1 MSVASYPSGIEGK
14 VTLLLALN
22 SSEAA
27 LTSVRCR
34 NPSAASLVCDRI
46 INFVCRSERMIMATT
61 SKSPLAVTLKQ
72 NRPFVSLQQEAF
84 LSILRTASELSNA
97 ADKLLRQFDITQ
109 QQYNVL
115 RILRGA
121 GTEGLCRNEISAR
134 MVAAAP
140 DMSRLLD
147 RMAKSGWI
155 TRERAEDDRR
165 QVSTSITDS
174 GRKLLTIIEG
184 PVREQTYRLLEG
196 VKSTDLKML
205 LDVLAQ
211 IRSRR
216 AELS

>member
-1 MSVASYPSGIEGK
+1 MTMPTAK
-14 VTLLLALN
+14 
-22 SSEAA
+22 
-27 LTSVRCR
+27 
-34 NPSAASLVCDRI
+34 
-46 INFVCRSERMIMATT
+46 
-61 SKSPLAVTLKQ
+61 KSPLAVTLKQ

-97 ADKLLRQFDITQ
+97 ADKSLRPFDITQ

-134 MVAAAP
+134 MVAATP

-147 RMAKSGWI
+147 RMEKAGWI

-165 QVSTSITDS
+165 QVSTFITDA
-174 GRKLLTIIEG
+174 GQKLLTVVEG
-184 PVREQTYRLLEG
+184 PIHKQTHWLFEG
-196 VKSTDLKML
+196 VKSTDLKIL
-205 LDVLAQ
+205 VDTLAH

>member
-1 MSVASYPSGIEGK
+1 
-14 VTLLLALN
+14 
-22 SSEAA
+22 
-27 LTSVRCR
+27 
-34 NPSAASLVCDRI
+34 
-46 INFVCRSERMIMATT
+46 MATT
-61 SKSPLAVTLKQ
+61 KKSPLAVTLKQ

-84 LSILRTASELSNA
+84 LSILRTASELSHA
-97 ADKLLRQFDITQ
+97 ADKSLREFDITQ

-115 RILRGA
+115 RILRGS

-134 MVAAAP
+134 MVAATP

-147 RMAKSGWI
+147 RMEKSGWI
-155 TRERAEDDRR
+155 TRERAEGDRR
-165 QVSTSITDS
+165 QVSTFITDS

-184 PVREQTYRLLEG
+184 PFHDQTHRLFEG
-196 VKSTDLKML
+196 VKSADLKML

>member
-1 MSVASYPSGIEGK
+1 
-14 VTLLLALN
+14 
-22 SSEAA
+22 
-27 LTSVRCR
+27 
-34 NPSAASLVCDRI
+34 
-46 INFVCRSERMIMATT
+46 MATT
-61 SKSPLAVTLKQ
+61 RKSPLAVTLKQ

-97 ADKLLRQFDITQ
+97 TDKSLRQFRITQ

-121 GTEGLCRNEISAR
+121 GEQGLCRNEISSR
-134 MVAAAP
+134 MVAATP

-147 RMAKSGWI
+147 RMEKSGWI

-165 QVSTSITDS
+165 QVSTFITDS
-174 GRKLLTIIEG
+174 GQELLRISED
-184 PVREQTYRLLEG
+184 PVHEQTHRLFDG
-196 VKSTDLKML
+196 IKSADLKML
-205 LDVLAQ
+205 VDVLAK